1 MTDTAQTKA
10 QLTRE
15 TRIEEMKRIWIH
27 YPVRN
32 RSLWELSETEKVTQ
46 RVEYLAEIGKA
57 TGSCDNGG
65 WKIETKRTDTGL
77 IFGNGMEIRGVE
89 EKHFNFFKG
98 VEIIQKK
105 ERV

>member
-1 MTDTAQTKA
+1 MTDIAQTKA

-15 TRIEEMKRIWIH
+15 IRIEEMKRIWIH
-27 YPVRN
+27 CPDRN
-32 RSLWELSETEKVTQ
+32 RSLWELSKTEGVISK
-46 RVEYLAEIGKA
+46 VEYLAEIGKP

-77 IFGNGMEIRGVE
+77 IFGNGMEICGVD
-89 EKHFNFFKG
+89 EKFFNFFKN
-98 VEIIQKK
+98 VEITERK